1 MYCPRCGAQN
11 IEDAKFCRGC
21 GADIALVPQAMT
33 GHLPE
38 TGHASEN
45 VVGVV
50 WDPTG
55 RRRRHRDRDAAP
67 RLDKA
72 VTNVFMG
79 IGFLLVAFSVFLF
92 APAGRIWWFW
102 MLIPS
107 FSMLGGG
114 IAEYVRFK
122 QSKGEEIKLPG
133 MEARKEMPPAPAR
146 VSANPQRNTAELVP
160 QPPSVT
166 EGTTRHLDL
175 SAEAPTKHIN
185 VNDER

>member
-1 MYCPRCGAQN
+1 MFCPKCGTQN

-38 TGHASEN
+38 SSSDHEN
-45 VVGVV
+45 VIGVV
-50 WDPTG
+50 WDASG
-55 RRRRHRDRDAAP
+55 RRRLRHKGEAP

-79 IGFLLVAFSVFLF
+79 LGFLLVATCVFLF
-92 APAGRIWWFW
+92 APAGRMWWFW
-102 MLIPS
+102 MLIPA

-122 QSKGEEIKLPG
+122 QSKGEEVKLPG
-133 MEARKEMPPAPAR
+133 IDSKKEMPPARA
-146 VSANPQRNTAELVP
+146 SALPPRDTSELVP
-160 QPPSVT
+160 PPPSVT
-166 EGTTRHLDL
+166 EGTTRHLDM
-175 SAEAPTKHIN
+175 STEAPTRHIK
-185 VNDER
+185 VKEE

>member
-1 MYCPRCGAQN
+1 MFCPKCGTQN
-11 IEDAKFCRGC
+11 IEDARFCRGC

-38 TGHASEN
+38 TSSDHEN

-50 WDPTG
+50 WDAHG
-55 RRRRHRDRDAAP
+55 RRIRRRNGVP

-79 IGFLLVAFSVFLF
+79 IGFLLVSFSVFMF
-92 APAGRIWWFW
+92 APAGRMWWFW
-102 MLIPS
+102 MLIPA

-133 MEARKEMPPAPAR
+133 AESKKEMPPAR
-146 VSANPQRNTAELVP
+146 VSALPQRNTSELVP
-160 QPPSVT
+160 PPPSVT

-175 SAEAPTKHIN
+175 STEAPTRHIN